1 MVFGVEAMKERVK
14 ALGALLLLTL
24 ALPLALA
31 QTETW
36 TPSIDVK
43 PIRDFAVQVLKWTT
57 YAAVIFVITYAV
69 FKLLYGRALAGSG
82 APGVA
87 SRGYTE
93 KWEAFASLVWFAVAL
108 VALPFII
115 WIVAKVGLLPPWI
128 ANEMA
133 NVIKEIWYWSPGG

>member
-1 MVFGVEAMKERVK
+1 MERVNK
-14 ALGALLLLTL
+14 VLGVLLLLTL
-24 ALPLALA
+24 ALPPALA
-31 QTETW
+31 QGTETW
-36 TPSIDVK
+36 TPTIDVK
-43 PIRDFAVQVLKWTT
+43 PIKDFAVQTLKWTT
-57 YAAVIFVITYAV
+57 YAAVVFIITYAF

-87 SRGYTE
+87 SRGYAE

-115 WIVAKVGLLPPWI
+115 WIVAKVGALPPWV

-133 NVIKEIWYWSPGG
+133 SIIKEIWYWSPGG